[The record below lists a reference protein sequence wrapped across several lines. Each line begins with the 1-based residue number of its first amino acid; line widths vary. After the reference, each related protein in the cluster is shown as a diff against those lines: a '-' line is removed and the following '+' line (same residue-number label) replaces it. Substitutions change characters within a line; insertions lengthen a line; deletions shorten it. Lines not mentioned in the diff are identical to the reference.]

1 MQQEL
6 TPGEVV
12 LVGGGPG
19 DPDLLTVA
27 GLRAV
32 QQADVVVHD
41 RLGPV
46 SSLDEVNPAAELVN
60 VGKIPRGAFTPQ
72 EEINAILIDRAKRG
86 LRVVRLKGGDSFV
99 FGRGGEEWQACAEA
113 GVEGDRATLQA

>member
-6 TPGEVV
+6 TPREVV

-32 QQADVVVHD
+32 RQADVIVHD

-46 SSLDEVNPAAELVN
+46 SVLQEARPGAELIN

-72 EEINAILIDRAKRG
+72 EEINAILIDRARRG
-86 LRVVRLKGGDSFV
+86 LRIVRLKGGDCFV
-99 FGRGGEEWQACAEA
+99 FGRGGEEWQA
-113 GVEGDRATLQA
+113 

>member
-60 VGKIPRGAFTPQ
+60 VGKIRAARSRRRRRSTP
-72 EEINAILIDRAKRG
+72 
-86 LRVVRLKGGDSFV
+86 S
-99 FGRGGEEWQACAEA
+99 
-113 GVEGDRATLQA
+113 